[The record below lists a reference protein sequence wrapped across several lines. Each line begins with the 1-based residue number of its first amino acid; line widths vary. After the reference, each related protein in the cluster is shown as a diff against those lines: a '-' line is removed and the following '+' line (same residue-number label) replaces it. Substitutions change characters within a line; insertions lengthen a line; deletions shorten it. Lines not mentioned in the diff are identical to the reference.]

1 MNTLKSIGALF
12 TIVYLFTAAFATAV
26 VQMGFIEELLAKLTS
41 VRVGAYT
48 VAGITRQQ
56 FLERLKFA
64 KLLLRFDIK
73 SFYNR
78 NLFRSVAY
86 AEESLHL
93 DNSIGTLRKQPYCV
107 VLTGFPGTGKS
118 AVAIRLAAHF
128 LRKRYG
134 FVLPEQI
141 VILNESDA
149 YQSEFRTNHRVVI
162 FDDIDAEK
170 VGLPT
175 ALNPWRKIIDFV
187 NNIRKTALNPNVEMK
202 GNVYIDVDLVIL
214 TTNRRVDRFSIGS
227 YMSCGSAIF
236 RRFSSVWTVL
246 PGFTHIMSHIMDSAH
261 IPESMQ
267 SYSYDEGLVFKPFE
281 RMTITTM
288 IEQEVQNAQ
297 AHLTSQAL
305 FVDSINSHFDDNM
318 IEAKVGPLRAL
329 FEKKLISFEEE
340 KALAWH
346 NKLIRW
352 FLLTPRVKAVA
363 MSASKPTKIS
373 CDAFFNEHAEMV
385 AKDYLTNYGQYLHL
399 IRDYVLANC
408 DKSLFNMLILSLRK
422 PLHNF
427 FIQIYKG
434 CFVLGDGLEMRNHWF
449 FGPNLVQLSQGDR
462 PHMLPI
468 PLIVV
473 WQILDCFSVFVPHS
487 DVIFH
492 QCLHSNYRDHFGK
505 FFIEN
510 IESRTKSYNMTI
522 ASWDAGQLLVD
533 IFNPVIMKFLKIAR
547 KLDWQVSSIER
558 LWYNLTPDVILKGF
572 DINLLIEFKNV
583 NRKLSYDDVQKY
595 CMATVD
601 NGVHNEYIFIVFS
614 YSEYLVFMSTP
625 DYTKLCVVKNLL
637 HSVVT
642 ALRNP
647 SKKMGRCNEDET
659 QVVAVP
665 PDNS

>member
-1 MNTLKSIGALF
+1 MYL
-12 TIVYLFTAAFATAV
+12 TIAAFATAV
-26 VQMGFIEELLAKLTS
+26 IHMGFIEELLAKLTS

-56 FLERLKFA
+56 FLERLKIA
-64 KLLLRFDIK
+64 KFLLRFDIK

-86 AEESLHL
+86 AEESLRL
-93 DNSIGTLRKQPYCV
+93 DNSIGTLRKQPYCI
-107 VLTGFPGTGKS
+107 VLTGYPGTGKS
-118 AVAIRLAAHF
+118 AIAIRLAAQF
-128 LRKRYG
+128 LRARYG

-170 VGLPT
+170 VGMPT

-202 GNVYIDVDLVIL
+202 GNIYIDVDLIIL
-214 TTNRRVDRFSIGS
+214 TTNRRVDTFSVGN

-246 PGFTHIMSHIMDSAH
+246 PGFTHVLSHIKESAH
-261 IPESMQ
+261 TPEMMQ
-267 SYSYDEGLVFKPFE
+267 SYTYDEGLIFKPFE
-281 RMTITTM
+281 RMTISTM

-297 AHLTSQAL
+297 SHLTAQTV
-305 FVDSINSHFDDNM
+305 FIEDINSNFDNK
-318 IEAKVGPLRAL
+318 EHRNNTNALRTL
-329 FEKKLISFEEE
+329 FEKKLMSFEEE
-340 KALAWH
+340 KVLPWYY
-346 NKLIRW
+346 KLIRY
-352 FLLTPRVKAVA
+352 FLFSPKVDAIA
-363 MSASKPTKIS
+363 MSGVPPDKFSCSTFFTEYAQEQAKI
-373 CDAFFNEHAEMV
+373 
-385 AKDYLTNYGQYLHL
+385 YLTTHGQYLHL
-399 IRDYVLANC
+399 IRDYVMAHC
-408 DKSLFNMLILSLRK
+408 DKTLFNVLILTLRK
-422 PLHNF
+422 PIDNV
-427 FIQIYKG
+427 FIQIYRG
-434 CFVLGDGLEMRNHWF
+434 CFVLGNGYNLDQHWF
-449 FGPNLVQLSQGDR
+449 FGPNLMQLSYGER
-462 PHMLPI
+462 PCMLPI

-473 WQILDCFSVFVPHS
+473 WQILDCFSAFTLQQ

-492 QCLHSNYRDHFGK
+492 QCLHANYRDHFGK
-505 FFIEN
+505 YFIEN
-510 IESRTKSYNMTI
+510 IESRTRSYNMTL

-533 IFNPVIMKFLKIAR
+533 IFNPIIMRFLKIAR
-547 KLDWQVSSIER
+547 KLEWQVFSIER

-583 NRKLSYDDVQKY
+583 SRKLSYDDIQKY
-595 CMATVD
+595 CIAALD
-601 NGVHNEYIFIVFS
+601 NGVHDDYIFVVFS
-614 YSEYLVFMSTP
+614 HSEYLVFMSTP

-647 SKKMGRCNEDET
+647 SKKLGLCSEEDT

>member
-1 MNTLKSIGALF
+1 M
-12 TIVYLFTAAFATAV
+12 YLVTTAFATAV

-56 FLERLKFA
+56 FLQRLRIA
-64 KLLLRFDIK
+64 KLVLRFDIK

-78 NLFRSVAY
+78 NLFRSVAH
-86 AEESLHL
+86 AEESLYL

-118 AVAIRLAAHF
+118 AIAIKLAAQF
-128 LRKRYG
+128 LKARYG
-134 FVLPEQI
+134 FVLPEHI
-141 VILNESDA
+141 VVLNESDA
-149 YQSEFRTNHRVVI
+149 YQSEFRSNHRVVI

-170 VGLPT
+170 VGMPT

-214 TTNRRVDRFSIGS
+214 TTNRRVDSFSIGN
-227 YMSCGSAIF
+227 YMTCGSAIF

-246 PGFTHIMSHIMDSAH
+246 PGFTHVLSHIKESMH
-261 IPESMQ
+261 TPEMMQ
-267 SYSYDEGLVFKPFE
+267 SYTYDEGLVFKPFE
-281 RMTITTM
+281 HMTIMTM

-297 AHLTSQAL
+297 AHLTSQDS
-305 FVDSINSHFDDNM
+305 FVNNINSNFDT
-318 IEAKVGPLRAL
+318 IAAGTGIKPLRSL
-329 FEKKLISFEEE
+329 FEKQLMSFEEE
-340 KALAWH
+340 KSLAWY
-346 NKLIRW
+346 NKLIR
-352 FLLTPRVKAVA
+352 FCLLTPKVQAVA
-363 MSASKPTKIS
+363 MSGSMPCKFTCSP
-373 CDAFFNEHAEMV
+373 FFNECAEKE
-385 AKDYLTNYGQYLHL
+385 AKEYLATYGQYLHV

-408 DKSLFNMLILSLRK
+408 DKSLFNMLILTLRK
-422 PLHNF
+422 PISSI
-427 FIQIYKG
+427 FIQVYRG
-434 CFVLGDGLEMRNHWF
+434 CFVLGDGYKMVNHWY
-449 FGPNLVQLSQGDR
+449 FGPNLVQKLYSDR
-462 PHMLPI
+462 PNMLPI

-473 WQILDCFSVFVPHS
+473 WQILDCFSVFTPQQ

-492 QCLHSNYRDHFGK
+492 QCLHANYRDYLGK
-505 FFIEN
+505 YFIDN
-510 IESRTKSYNMTI
+510 IESRTRSYNMTI

-533 IFNPVIMKFLKIAR
+533 IFNPIIMKFFKIAR
-547 KLDWQVSSIER
+547 KLHWQVASIER
-558 LWYNLTPDVILKGF
+558 LWYDLTPDAILKGF

-583 NRKLSYDDVQKY
+583 NRKLSYEDVQKY
-595 CMATVD
+595 CMAALD
-601 NGVHNEYIFIVFS
+601 NGVHNEYIFVVFS
-614 YSEYLVFMSTP
+614 HSEYLVFMSTP
-625 DYTKLCVVKNLL
+625 DYAKLCVVKNLL

-647 SKKMGRCNEDET
+647 SRKLGLCSEDET